1 MDIRKIKMEQSV
13 KAMRC
18 SAKGIAAT
26 IEDESI
32 SSDEAY
38 CLLEVIADSF
48 ESMIGTPVEARLTT

>member
-1 MDIRKIKMEQSV
+1 MDFTNYKMEQSV
-13 KAMRC
+13 KAIRC

-32 SSDEAY
+32 TSDEAY

-48 ESMIGTPVEARLTT
+48 DCLIGSAIEVTPIT